1 MNKLILGCFLI
12 SGFAVAET
20 SVSENKI
27 PETKETKTRLC
38 PPEDAFFI
46 SITTSCGE
54 PAVATGCTTAEIV
67 ADTIQ
72 WEVFYYGPL
81 APPVV

>member
-27 PETKETKTRLC
+27 SESMEIITRGCDPENIV
-38 PPEDAFFI
+38 FI
-46 SITTSCGE
+46 SFNTSCGP
-54 PAVATGCTTAEIV
+54 PAVASGCTTGEII
-67 ADTIQ
+67 ADVLNWEEFHCGPTI
-72 WEVFYYGPL
+72 
-81 APPVV
+81 AP

>member
-27 PETKETKTRLC
+27 SETTENKRQC
-38 PPEDAFFI
+38 PPEEHIFI
-46 SITTSCGE
+46 LFNTSCG
-54 PAVATGCTTAEIV
+54 
-67 ADTIQ
+67 
-72 WEVFYYGPL
+72 
-81 APPVV
+81 